1 MAMLGIYVR
10 FQGGKSF
17 SKYDGFGVSM
27 LKQQERNR
35 DYDGLSVKI
44 HDEKHWKN
52 QRSSISYS
60 FPNKCGESHHDIL
73 IVYPREN
80 KSISHQT
87 ETWTYIIVS
96 QSALNMFIYVY
107 MLVPRRVIKHVP
119 LRKAATNLQL
129 QEIQL

>member
-1 MAMLGIYVR
+1 MVWKIYLLSNMAILGIYVR

-87 ETWTYIIVS
+87 ET
-96 QSALNMFIYVY
+96 
-107 MLVPRRVIKHVP
+107 
-119 LRKAATNLQL
+119 
-129 QEIQL
+129 